1 MAQTKKRRRKKHR
14 GTQAGTVARPTSSSS
29 KRTPSSK
36 AEGKAMAQ
44 QRRDERLSKPPSWR
58 SAMNRAAF
66 AALLFFGVA
75 YFLLDESPAM
85 AAVLSL
91 FALVLY
97 IPAAYYTDSWRYRRY
112 TRARGGSGSPGGS
125 TRSRGN

>member
-14 GTQAGTVARPTSSSS
+14 GTQAGTVARPVPSSS
-29 KRTPSSK
+29 KGKPSSK
-36 AEGKAMAQ
+36 AEGKALSQ

-58 SAMNRAAF
+58 SAINRAGF

-75 YFLLDESPAM
+75 YFLLEETPAT

-97 IPAAYYTDSWRYRRY
+97 VPAAYYTDSWRYRRY
-112 TRARGGSGSPGGS
+112 TRSRGGSGGAAGGA
-125 TRSRGN
+125 RSRGN